1 MGRLQG
7 IIRSEAY
14 TVQPIDQFSKAPL
27 HRVATFVPFP
37 PAESVTVDVP
47 FVDQDVL
54 RELRRVVV
62 QEVPERVDALC
73 DRRSKE
79 CVLLW

>member
-14 TVQPIDQFSKAPL
+14 TVQPIDQLPKAPL
-27 HRVATFVPFP
+27 HRVAAFVPFP
-37 PAESVTVDVP
+37 SSKSVIVDVP
-47 FVDQDVL
+47 FVDQDML

-73 DRRSKE
+73 DRCGKE
-79 CVLLW
+79 SVLLR